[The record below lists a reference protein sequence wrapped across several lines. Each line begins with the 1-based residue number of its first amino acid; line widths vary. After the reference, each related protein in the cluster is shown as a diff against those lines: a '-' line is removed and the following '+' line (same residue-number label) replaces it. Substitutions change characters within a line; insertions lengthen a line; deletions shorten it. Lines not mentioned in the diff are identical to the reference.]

1 MKFSVG
7 TNKPRT
13 ALGASALVAAV
24 LATACLL
31 AAPTAAWAQQKHKYF
46 FKAPPGTSK
55 YTQQH
60 TIDVRDVAG
69 HQIRVGELH
78 SKWGAEA
85 PEFDGVKATE
95 SWAALMTDYINTSGR
110 LMVYTVM
117 LMANGDRIYTRSEGT
132 TLTSVASGGSR
143 KIAFSTVGAITGGT
157 GKFATLR
164 GVLRSTGFS
173 DLKTGTSGNVTEG
186 EYWFDKGGI

>member
-1 MKFSVG
+1 MKHS
-7 TNKPRT
+7 KRMCI
-13 ALGASALVAAV
+13 AAGF
-24 LATACLL
+24 ATAYLL
-31 AAPTAAWAQQKHKYF
+31 AAATAAFAQEKHRYF

-60 TIDVRDVAG
+60 TIDVRDVSG
-69 HQIRVGELH
+69 HQIRIGELH

-85 PEFDGVKATE
+85 PEFDGVRATE
-95 SWAALMTDYINTSGR
+95 SWAALMSDYTNTSGR

-132 TLTSVASGGSR
+132 TLTSVAADGSR
-143 KIAFSTVGAITGGT
+143 KVAFSTAATITGGT

-164 GVLRSTGFS
+164 GVLRTTGFS
-173 DLKTGTSGNVTEG
+173 DMKTGTSGNVTEG
-186 EYWFDKGGI
+186 EYWFDKGGM